1 MLRKNMQSTSRV
13 LLVKPAHFG
22 FNIETEKSNAFQHQL
37 DEKVEIIQEKAV
49 LEFEAFAATLSAKG
63 VEVFIFD
70 DTPDPVKPDAVFPN
84 NWISFHHDGTVILYS
99 MQAPNRRF
107 ERRMDILESI
117 EQTFNINRIID
128 LTDDENQSRF
138 LEGTGSVVFDHVH
151 RIAYACLSPRTDKS
165 LLLNLCKQLK
175 YEAVYF
181 YAHDEQEREIYHTNV
196 MMCIGPRFA
205 VVCLESIHEERQR
218 AWVSE
223 SLIQTGHQIIEI
235 AMEQMRN
242 FAGNMLC
249 LKNQQG
255 QNILVLSATAY
266 GTLYDWQIEELNK
279 YAELLPLN
287 IPTIE
292 TIGGG
297 SAKCMIAELFLEKK

>member
-1 MLRKNMQSTSRV
+1 MLRKNMQSTSQV

-22 FNIETEKSNAFQHQL
+22 FNTETEKSNAFQHQL
-37 DEKVEIIQEKAV
+37 NEKIEIIQENAV
-49 LEFEAFAATLSAKG
+49 LEIEAFAAALREKR
-63 VEVFIFD
+63 VEVFVFD

-84 NWISFHHDGTVILYS
+84 NWISFHHDGTVILYP
-99 MQAPNRRF
+99 MQAPNRRL
-107 ERRMDILESI
+107 ERRIDILESLG
-117 EQTFNINRIID
+117 QKFQINRIID
-128 LTDDENQSRF
+128 LTDHEKQNKF

-151 RIAYACLSPRTDKS
+151 RIAYACLSPRTDKN
-165 LLLNLCKQLK
+165 LLLDLCEQLK

-181 YAHDEQEREIYHTNV
+181 SAHDEQGREIYHTNV
-196 MMCIGPRFA
+196 MMCVAEGFA
-205 VVCLESIHEERQR
+205 VVCLESICEDRQR
-218 AWVSE
+218 AAVSE
-223 SLIQTGHQIIEI
+223 SLIQNGHQIIEI
-235 AMEQMRN
+235 TVEQMRN

-266 GTLYDWQIEELNK
+266 SALYDWQIQELKK

-297 SAKCMIAELFLEKK
+297 SVRCMIAEIFLEKK